1 MPLCRA
7 AHCAPRAWQRRAA
20 TIEQGNIMDDEDFTQ
35 LDDPAFL
42 AERSRVRGEIEA
54 LTALYAALTAEF
66 DRRAAGAW
74 KAASR

>member
-1 MPLCRA
+1 
-7 AHCAPRAWQRRAA
+7 
-20 TIEQGNIMDDEDFTQ
+20 MDDEDFTQ

-66 DRRAAGAW
+66 DRRAATAW
-74 KAASR
+74 KLESR